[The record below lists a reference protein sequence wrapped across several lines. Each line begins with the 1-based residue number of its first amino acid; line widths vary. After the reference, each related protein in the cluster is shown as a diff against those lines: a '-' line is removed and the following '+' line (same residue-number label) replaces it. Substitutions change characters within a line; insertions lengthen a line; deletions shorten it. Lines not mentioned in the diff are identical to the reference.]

1 MVLVNGNT
9 ASASEIVTGALQD
22 YGRGT
27 VIGTRT
33 FGKGVVQTVL
43 PLSGGA
49 ALKIT
54 IAAYRTPLGRD
65 INHKG
70 LAPSIVVGRRAGAH
84 ADAVLARALR
94 FIAGGRHG
102 AAKA

>member
-1 MVLVNGNT
+1 V
-9 ASASEIVTGALQD
+9 ASVRVTLSTTPSEIVSGALQD
-22 YGRGT
+22 YKRAT
-27 VIGTRT
+27 LIGTRT

-49 ALKIT
+49 ELKIT

-70 LAPSIVVGRRAGAH
+70 LEPSIVVAQHAGAST
-84 ADAVLARALR
+84 DLVLARALH
-94 FIAGGRHG
+94 FIAAGH
-102 AAKA
+102 